1 MRRSGEVLR
10 EYSTEEGRLAWAVY
24 ACNEG
29 GELVSG
35 GRHEVISIESGYMQT
50 KKDELFERYVKER
63 AIEANSMVEQ
73 QKMVKRM
80 IEEELKRIELY
91 EQYLNGLSTDGS
103 WG

>member
-1 MRRSGEVLR
+1 
-10 EYSTEEGRLAWAVY
+10 
-24 ACNEG
+24 
-29 GELVSG
+29 
-35 GRHEVISIESGYMQT
+35 VISIESGYMQT